1 MHSFFSLFKG
11 IELSMTIFSKRVVF
25 FSTARKAGH
34 TLNKFKFFSTAKRGP
49 QRSED
54 HHSLP
59 LVTEGCKSLTEASA
73 CRKADAVLTAI
84 VCKHKALWSLWCWA
98 AKPHTLCSEAV
109 AAQWSLG
116 SIFVRQPKKKA
127 LRAWVGYAAARPE
140 GALWAEGP
148 PNFFHKRPHTL

>member
-1 MHSFFSLFKG
+1 
-11 IELSMTIFSKRVVF
+11 MTIFSKRVVF

-34 TLNKFKFFSTAKRGP
+34 TLNKGWSFFP

-59 LVTEGCKSLTEASA
+59 LVTEGCKSSA
-73 CRKADAVLTAI
+73 RLGRGLGLPPCADAALTAI